1 MLAAPGR
8 PSQVWVW
15 AARQAIAVA
24 VISSGVG
31 APWLQPTLHRAW
43 LCRPSPLARP
53 EAASPPTTARL
64 VQSEGAMQEIL
75 FVVEEAEDGS
85 YRASAAAAA
94 IHTEADTLEDLHREI
109 RDAVVCHFD
118 PGEAPPLIRLHH
130 VRQELLAL

>member
-1 MLAAPGR
+1 VAA
-8 PSQVWVW
+8 
-15 AARQAIAVA
+15 AANPAA
-24 VISSGVG
+24 GVG
-31 APWLQPTLHRAW
+31 VPPQSL
-43 LCRPSPLARP
+43 SPDKGNIPL
-53 EAASPPTTARL
+53 TTVRL
-64 VQSEGAMQEIL
+64 GPVEGAMQEIL

-94 IHTEADTLEDLHREI
+94 IHTEADTLEELHREI